1 MPTKRKQ
8 VCVPGVAERS
18 LVETRVIDVDCGR
31 SFPIGLDASETLSFH
46 SVNDANLA
54 LVPSK
59 CKIHLTFRV
68 TTPTGAP
75 VPVERQ

>member
-1 MPTKRKQ
+1 MPKRKQ

-18 LVETRVIDVDCGR
+18 LVETRVIDIDCGR
-31 SFPIGLDASETLSFH
+31 SFPITLGTSETLSFH

-68 TTPTGAP
+68 TTASGGP
-75 VPVERQ
+75 VPPLRE